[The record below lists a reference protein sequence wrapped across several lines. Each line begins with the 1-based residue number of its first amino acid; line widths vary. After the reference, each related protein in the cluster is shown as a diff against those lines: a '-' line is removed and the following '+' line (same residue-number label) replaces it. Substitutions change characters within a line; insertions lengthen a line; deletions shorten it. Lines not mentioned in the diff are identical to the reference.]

1 MTSELL
7 TRLYLS
13 TYQHLKRKISI
24 LTTFS
29 GRLQE
34 LIEQEKLHL
43 LITDVTKKEI
53 ENHLRKHAK
62 EAASKIKKLTKEGQN
77 L

>member
-1 MTSELL
+1 MECQS
-7 TRLYLS
+7 R
-13 TYQHLKRKISI
+13 
-24 LTTFS
+24 S
-29 GRLQE
+29 G
-34 LIEQEKLHL
+34 
-43 LITDVTKKEI
+43 KKEI